1 MEKRYILALV
11 LMVAVMF
18 GWSWF
23 YGRKLPKPA
32 QPTEQVTEQARE
44 ASPVSPDSSSSDSAL
59 SGEATVDTGQSAQVD
74 ALSRP
79 RPPVRESET
88 IRVETGKYDIMFSVG
103 RFAYAHKWA
112 LKEYPDRSGVSES
125 LFNLI
130 PETAQ
135 NCLSIHFFN
144 QDLTV
149 DAMDTFWKT
158 DKMELVLTD
167 QNPQDTLTFSKQ
179 IGEDLKVLKK
189 FTFYYDSYYA
199 DLELTFQNLSNQPL
213 ISLDRMN
220 DNRNGYKL
228 RWGPGINADLLAH
241 ERKNDKRGRHN
252 PKNEGA
258 RALSSG
264 ASKPVKEF
272 DDSQSTNTALWAG
285 VNNKYFAALMIPDG
299 MLNAKYELETLSD
312 NGTTAPAAI
321 TAPSEAA
328 SLIIPGF
335 SLDSNKSRTDQ
346 FRVYVG
352 PKEYKV
358 LKTILPPGTQEE
370 DLQLADIID
379 FGFFWYIAWVMLWLL
394 NFFYGIINNYGVAII
409 LLTLLVK
416 VVSYPLTRK
425 GYKSMQAMQKLQP
438 LLTEIREKHR
448 DDPQKLNKATMQ
460 LYKEHGVNPFGGCI
474 PWIPQIPVFIALF
487 ALLGNAVEL
496 RGEPFFLW
504 IDDLAS
510 PDVLFTLPFTI
521 PFLGDAVRFLPIVNG
536 LTTWLQ
542 QKTSGGMTPVTD
554 NMQAKI
560 MQFMPILFVFIL
572 YNFASGLALYWL
584 CNNIFTIGQ
593 QYLPKL
599 WQSDEAEEA
608 TPVNTPS
615 TKKQPQSKK
624 RQSPTASRKT

>member
-1 MEKRYILALV
+1 MEKRYVLALV

-23 YGRKLPKPA
+23 YGRNLPKPP
-32 QPTEQVTEQARE
+32 QPTEQATEQSRE
-44 ASPVSPDSSSSDSAL
+44 ASPLSPDSSSSS
-59 SGEATVDTGQSAQVD
+59 SEATIDTVLPEQVEMP
-74 ALSRP
+74 SRS
-79 RPPVRESET
+79 RQPVRESET
-88 IRVETGKYDIMFSVG
+88 VQVETGKYHIIFSVG
-103 RFAYAHKWA
+103 RFAYAHEWA
-112 LKEYPDRSGVSES
+112 LKKYPNRSGMDES

-135 NCLSIHFFN
+135 NCLSVHFLN
-144 QDLTV
+144 QDLTA
-149 DAMDTFWKT
+149 DAMDTFWQT
-158 DKMELVLTD
+158 DKTEIILTD

-179 IGEDLKVLKK
+179 IGDALRVLKK
-189 FTFYYDSYYA
+189 FTFYHDKYYV
-199 DLELTFQNLSNQPL
+199 DFELTFQNLSNQPL
-213 ISLDRMN
+213 ISLDTMS

-228 RWGPGINADLLAH
+228 RWGPGINGDLLPH
-241 ERKNDKRGRHN
+241 EIKNGNRGRHN
-252 PKNEGA
+252 SKNEGA
-258 RALSSG
+258 RVLSSG
-264 ASKPVKEF
+264 ASKPEKQL
-272 DDSQSTNTALWAG
+272 DDAQSMNTVLWAG
-285 VNNKYFAALMIPDG
+285 MNNKYFAALMIPDG
-299 MLNAKYELETLSD
+299 ELNARYELETLSD
-312 NGTTAPAAI
+312 NGATAPVAI

-328 SLIIPGF
+328 SLIVPGF
-335 SLDSNKSRTDQ
+335 SLDSNNSRADQ
-346 FRVYVG
+346 FRIYVG
-352 PKEYKV
+352 PKEYTA
-358 LKTILPPGTQEE
+358 LKTIEAPGIGQEN
-370 DLQLADIID
+370 LQLTDIVD

-394 NFFYGIINNYGVAII
+394 NFFYGIIKNYGVAII

-496 RGEPFFLW
+496 RGAPFFSW
-504 IDDLAS
+504 IDDLSA

-521 PFLGDAVRFLPIVNG
+521 PFIGDAFRLLPIING
-536 LTTWLQ
+536 FTTWLQ
-542 QKTSGGMTPVTD
+542 QKTSGGMTPTTD

-560 MQFMPILFVFIL
+560 MQFMPLLFVFIL

-599 WQSDEAEEA
+599 WQSDESEEA
-608 TPVNTPS
+608 IPAKTSS
-615 TKKQPQSKK
+615 TRKQPQSRK

>member
-1 MEKRYILALV
+1 MEKRYVLALV

-23 YGRKLPKPA
+23 YGRNLPKPP
-32 QPTEQVTEQARE
+32 QPTEQATEQSRE
-44 ASPVSPDSSSSDSAL
+44 ASPLSSDSSSSS
-59 SGEATVDTGQSAQVD
+59 SEATIDTTQSGQVEVP
-74 ALSRP
+74 SRP
-79 RPPVRESET
+79 RQPVRESKT
-88 IRVETGKYDIMFSVG
+88 VQVETGKYHIIFSVG
-103 RFAYAHKWA
+103 RFAYAHGWA
-112 LKEYPDRSGVSES
+112 LKEYPDRSGPDEA

-130 PETAQ
+130 PGTAQ
-135 NCLSIHFFN
+135 NCLSVHFFN
-144 QDLTV
+144 QGLTA
-149 DAMDTFWKT
+149 DAMETFWET
-158 DKMELVLTD
+158 DKTELILTD
-167 QNPQDTLTFSKQ
+167 RNPQGSLTFSKQ
-179 IGEDLKVLKK
+179 IGDDLQVLKK
-189 FTFYYDSYYA
+189 FTFYHDRYYV
-199 DLELTFQNLSNQPL
+199 DLELAFRNLSNQPL
-213 ISLDRMN
+213 ISLDTRS

-241 ERKNDKRGRHN
+241 EIKNGNRGRHN
-252 PKNEGA
+252 PKSEGA

-264 ASKPVKEF
+264 SSKPVKKL
-272 DDSQSTNTALWAG
+272 DGDQSMNTVLWAG
-285 VNNKYFAALMIPDG
+285 MNNKYFAALMIPDG
-299 MLNAKYELETLSD
+299 VLNATYQLETLSD
-312 NGTTAPAAI
+312 NGATAPVDI

-328 SLIIPGF
+328 SLIVPGF
-335 SLDSNKSRTDQ
+335 SLDSNSSRADQ
-346 FRVYVG
+346 FRIYVG
-352 PKEYKV
+352 PKEYTA
-358 LKTILPPGTQEE
+358 LKAIEAPGTQGE

-438 LLTEIREKHR
+438 LLTELREKHR

-496 RGEPFFLW
+496 RGAPFVSW
-504 IDDLAS
+504 IDDLSA
-510 PDVLFTLPFTI
+510 PDVLFTLPFSI
-521 PFLGDAVRFLPIVNG
+521 PFIGDAFRLLPIVNG
-536 LTTWLQ
+536 FTTWLQ
-542 QKTSGGMTPVTD
+542 QKTSGGMAPTTD
-554 NMQAKI
+554 NVQAKI
-560 MQFMPILFVFIL
+560 MQFMPLLFVFIL

-599 WQSDEAEEA
+599 WKSDEEEKA
-608 TPVNTPS
+608 TPVEASS
-615 TKKQPQSKK
+615 TRKQPQSRKP
-624 RQSPTASRKT
+624 QSPNAGRKA

>member
-1 MEKRYILALV
+1 MEKRYVLALV

-32 QPTEQVTEQARE
+32 QTTEQATEQLRE
-44 ASPVSPDSSSSDSAL
+44 ASPLSPNSSSSS
-59 SGEATVDTGQSAQVD
+59 EATVDTTQSAQVESP
-74 ALSRP
+74 SRP
-79 RPPVRESET
+79 RKPVRESQT
-88 IRVETGKYDIMFSVG
+88 VQVETAKYHIIFSVG
-103 RFAYAHKWA
+103 RFAYAHEWA
-112 LKEYPDRSGVSES
+112 LKEYPDRSGVDKS

-135 NCLSIHFFN
+135 NCLSVHFFN
-144 QDLTV
+144 EGLTA
-149 DAMDTFWKT
+149 DAMDTFWEADKT
-158 DKMELVLTD
+158 RIILTD
-167 QNPQDTLTFSKQ
+167 RDPQDTLTFSKQ
-179 IGEDLKVLKK
+179 IGENLKVLKK
-189 FTFYYDSYYA
+189 ITFYHDWYYV

-213 ISLDRMN
+213 ISLDTMS

-241 ERKNDKRGRHN
+241 ELKNGKRGRHN
-252 PKNEGA
+252 PKSEGA

-264 ASKPVKEF
+264 SSKPVKEF
-272 DDSQSTNTALWAG
+272 DDSQSMDTALWAG
-285 VNNKYFAALMIPDG
+285 MNNKYFAALMIPDG
-299 MLNAKYELETLSD
+299 VVNATYELEILSD
-312 NGTTAPAAI
+312 NGTTTPAVV

-328 SLIIPGF
+328 SLIVPGF
-335 SLDSNKSRTDQ
+335 SLDSNNSRADQ
-346 FRVYVG
+346 FRIYVG

-358 LKTILPPGTQEE
+358 LKTIEPPGVQEE

-379 FGFFWYIAWVMLWLL
+379 LGFFWYIAWVMLWLL
-394 NFFYGIINNYGVAII
+394 NFFYGIIKNYGVAIV

-487 ALLGNAVEL
+487 ALLGSAVEL
-496 RGEPFFLW
+496 RGAPFCLW

-510 PDVLFTLPFTI
+510 PDTLFTLPFTI
-521 PFLGDAVRFLPIVNG
+521 PFIGDAFRLLPLVNG

-542 QKTSGGMTPVTD
+542 QKTSGGMAPTTN

-560 MQFMPILFVFIL
+560 LQFMPLFFVFIL
-572 YNFASGLALYWL
+572 YNFASGLVIYWT

-593 QYLPKL
+593 HYLPKL
-599 WQSDEAEEA
+599 WRSDEAEET
-608 TPVNTPS
+608 TPVNISS

-624 RQSPTASRKT
+624 RQSPKANRKT

>member
-1 MEKRYILALV
+1 MEKRYVLALV

-23 YGRKLPKPA
+23 YGRKLPKST
-32 QPTEQVTEQARE
+32 QTTEQARE
-44 ASPVSPDSSSSDSAL
+44 ASPLSPDSPSSSS
-59 SGEATVDTGQSAQVD
+59 EVTVDTVQSVQVD
-74 ALSRP
+74 APARSRQ
-79 RPPVRESET
+79 PVRESET
-88 IRVETGKYDIMFSVG
+88 VQVETGKYHILFSVG
-103 RFAYAHKWA
+103 RFAYAHEWA
-112 LKEYPDRSGVSES
+112 LKEYPDRSGMGGS

-135 NCLSIHFFN
+135 NCLSVHFFN
-144 QDLTV
+144 QDLTA
-149 DAMDTFWKT
+149 DAIDTFWET
-158 DKMELVLTD
+158 DKTELILTD
-167 QNPQDTLTFSKQ
+167 QNPQDALTFSKR
-179 IGEDLKVLKK
+179 IGENLRVLKK
-189 FTFYYDSYYA
+189 FTFYHDRYYV
-199 DLELTFQNLSNQPL
+199 DLKLTFQNLSNQPL
-213 ISLDRMN
+213 ISLDTIS

-241 ERKNDKRGRHN
+241 ELKNGRGRHN
-252 PKNEGA
+252 SKNEGA

-264 ASKPVKEF
+264 ASKPAKEF
-272 DDSQSTNTALWAG
+272 DDAQTMNPVLWAG
-285 VNNKYFAALMIPDG
+285 MNNKYFAALIIPDG
-299 MLNAKYELETLSD
+299 VINATYELETLSD
-312 NGTTAPAAI
+312 NGTTAPATI

-328 SLIIPGF
+328 SLVIPGF
-335 SLDSNKSRTDQ
+335 SLDSNNSRTDQ
-346 FRVYVG
+346 FRVYIG

-358 LKTILPPGTQEE
+358 LKTIEPPGTQAE

-379 FGFFWYIAWVMLWLL
+379 LGFFWYIAWVMLWLL
-394 NFFYGIINNYGVAII
+394 NFFYGIIKNYGVAII
-409 LLTLLVK
+409 LLTLFVK
-416 VVSYPLTRK
+416 VISYPLTRK

-438 LLTEIREKHR
+438 LLTEIREKYR

-496 RGEPFFLW
+496 RGAPFCLW
-504 IDDLAS
+504 IDDLAA

-521 PFLGDAVRFLPIVNG
+521 PFIGDAFRFLPIVNG
-536 LTTWLQ
+536 FTTWLQ
-542 QKTSGGMTPVTD
+542 QKTSGGMAPTTD

-560 MQFMPILFVFIL
+560 MQFMPVIFVFIL

-608 TPVNTPS
+608 IPVNSSS
-615 TKKQPQSKK
+615 TRKQPQSKR
-624 RQSPTASRKT
+624 RQSPNANRKT

>member
-1 MEKRYILALV
+1 MEKRYVLALV

-23 YGRKLPKPA
+23 YGRNLPKPP
-32 QPTEQVTEQARE
+32 QPTEQATEQSRE
-44 ASPVSPDSSSSDSAL
+44 ASPLSPDSSSSS
-59 SGEATVDTGQSAQVD
+59 SEATIDTVLPEQVEMP
-74 ALSRP
+74 SRS
-79 RPPVRESET
+79 RQPVRESET
-88 IRVETGKYDIMFSVG
+88 VQVETGKYHIIFSVG
-103 RFAYAHKWA
+103 RFAYAHEWA
-112 LKEYPDRSGVSES
+112 LKKYPNRSGMDES

-135 NCLSIHFFN
+135 NCLSVHFLN
-144 QDLTV
+144 QDLTA
-149 DAMDTFWKT
+149 DAMDTFWQT
-158 DKMELVLTD
+158 DKTEIILTD

-179 IGEDLKVLKK
+179 IGDALRVLKK
-189 FTFYYDSYYA
+189 FTFYHDKYYV
-199 DLELTFQNLSNQPL
+199 DFELTFQNLSNQPL
-213 ISLDRMN
+213 ISLDTMS

-228 RWGPGINADLLAH
+228 RWGPGINGDLLPH
-241 ERKNDKRGRHN
+241 EIKNGNRGRHN
-252 PKNEGA
+252 SKNEGA
-258 RALSSG
+258 RVLSSG
-264 ASKPVKEF
+264 ASKPEKQL
-272 DDSQSTNTALWAG
+272 DDAQSMNTVLWAG
-285 VNNKYFAALMIPDG
+285 MNNKYFAALMIPDG
-299 MLNAKYELETLSD
+299 ELNARYELETLSD
-312 NGTTAPAAI
+312 NGATAPVAI

-328 SLIIPGF
+328 SLIVPGF
-335 SLDSNKSRTDQ
+335 SLDSNNSRADQ
-346 FRVYVG
+346 FRIYVG
-352 PKEYKV
+352 PKEYTA
-358 LKTILPPGTQEE
+358 LKTIEAPGIGQE
-370 DLQLADIID
+370 DLQLTDIVD

-394 NFFYGIINNYGVAII
+394 NFFYGIIKNYGVAII

-496 RGEPFFLW
+496 RGAPFFSW
-504 IDDLAS
+504 IDDLSA

-521 PFLGDAVRFLPIVNG
+521 PFIGDAFRLLPIING
-536 LTTWLQ
+536 FTTWLQ
-542 QKTSGGMTPVTD
+542 QKTSGGMTPTTD

-560 MQFMPILFVFIL
+560 MQFMPLLFVFIL

-608 TPVNTPS
+608 IPAKTSS
-615 TKKQPQSKK
+615 TRKQPQSRK

>member
-1 MEKRYILALV
+1 MTA
-11 LMVAVMF
+11 
-18 GWSWF
+18 
-23 YGRKLPKPA
+23 
-32 QPTEQVTEQARE
+32 
-44 ASPVSPDSSSSDSAL
+44 
-59 SGEATVDTGQSAQVD
+59 D
-74 ALSRP
+74 A
-79 RPPVRESET
+79 
-88 IRVETGKYDIMFSVG
+88 I
-103 RFAYAHKWA
+103 
-112 LKEYPDRSGVSES
+112 
-125 LFNLI
+125 
-130 PETAQ
+130 
-135 NCLSIHFFN
+135 
-144 QDLTV
+144 
-149 DAMDTFWKT
+149 DTFWET
-158 DKMELVLTD
+158 DKTEISLTD
-167 QNPQDTLTFSKQ
+167 QNPQDTLTFNKQ
-179 IGEDLKVLKK
+179 IGTNLRVLKK
-189 FTFYYDSYYA
+189 FTFYHDRYYV

-213 ISLDRMN
+213 ISLDTMS

-241 ERKNDKRGRHN
+241 ELKNGRGRHN
-252 PKNEGA
+252 SKNEGA

-272 DDSQSTNTALWAG
+272 DDAQTMDPVLWAG
-285 VNNKYFAALMIPDG
+285 MNNKYFAALMIPDG
-299 MLNAKYELETLSD
+299 MINATYELEALSD
-312 NGTTAPAAI
+312 NGTTAPATI

-328 SLIIPGF
+328 SLVVPGF
-335 SLDSNKSRTDQ
+335 SLDSSASRTDQ
-346 FRVYVG
+346 FRVYIG

-358 LKTILPPGTQEE
+358 LKTIKPPGTQGE

-379 FGFFWYIAWVMLWLL
+379 LGFFWYIAWVMLWLL
-394 NFFYGIINNYGVAII
+394 NFFYGIIKNYGVAII
-409 LLTLLVK
+409 LLTLFVK
-416 VVSYPLTRK
+416 VISYPLTRK

-496 RGEPFFLW
+496 RGAPFCLW
-504 IDDLAS
+504 IDDLAA

-521 PFLGDAVRFLPIVNG
+521 PFIGDAFRFLPIVNG
-536 LTTWLQ
+536 FTTWLQ
-542 QKTSGGMTPVTD
+542 QKTSGGMAPTTD

-560 MQFMPILFVFIL
+560 MQFMPVIFVFIL

-608 TPVNTPS
+608 TPVNTS
-615 TKKQPQSKK
+615 SRKKQPQSK
-624 RQSPTASRKT
+624 RR

>member
-1 MEKRYILALV
+1 MEKRYVLALV

-23 YGRKLPKPA
+23 YGRKLPKP
-32 QPTEQVTEQARE
+32 EQTTEQATEQLRE
-44 ASPVSPDSSSSDSAL
+44 DSPLSLDSSPSSR
-59 SGEATVDTGQSAQVD
+59 TVDTTQSAQVE
-74 ALSRP
+74 APSRP
-79 RPPVRESET
+79 RQPVRENQT
-88 IRVETGKYDIMFSVG
+88 VHVETEKYHIIFSVG
-103 RFAYAHKWA
+103 RFAYAHEWA
-112 LKEYPDRSGVSES
+112 FKEYPDRAGGGES

-135 NCLSIHFFN
+135 NCLSVHFLN
-144 QDLTV
+144 PDLTA
-149 DAMDTFWKT
+149 DAMDTFWET
-158 DKMELVLTD
+158 DKTEFILTE
-167 QNPQDTLTFSKQ
+167 QNPQDTLTFSKR
-179 IGEDLKVLKK
+179 IGENLRVLKK
-189 FTFYYDSYYA
+189 FTFYYDRYYV
-199 DLELTFQNLSNQPL
+199 DLELAFQNLSNQPL
-213 ISLDRMN
+213 ISLDTMS

-241 ERKNDKRGRHN
+241 EVKNDKRGRHN
-252 PKNEGA
+252 PKSEGA
-258 RALSSG
+258 RALGSG
-264 ASKPVKEF
+264 TSKPVKKF
-272 DDSQSTNTALWAG
+272 DDSQSMDTVLWAG
-285 VNNKYFAALMIPDG
+285 MNNKYFAALMIPDG
-299 MLNAKYELETLSD
+299 VLSATYELETLLD
-312 NGTTAPAAI
+312 NGTTAPTVV

-328 SLIIPGF
+328 SLIVPGF
-335 SLDSNKSRTDQ
+335 SLDSNSSRADQ
-346 FRVYVG
+346 FRIYVG

-358 LKTILPPGTQEE
+358 LKTIEPPGVQEE

-379 FGFFWYIAWVMLWLL
+379 LGFFWYIAWVMLWLL
-394 NFFYGIINNYGVAII
+394 NFFYGIINNYGIAII

-416 VVSYPLTRK
+416 VISYPLTRK

-448 DDPQKLNKATMQ
+448 DDPQKLNKVTMQ

-487 ALLGNAVEL
+487 ALLGSAIEL
-496 RGEPFFLW
+496 RGAPFFLW
-504 IDDLAS
+504 IDDLAA

-521 PFLGDAVRFLPIVNG
+521 PFIGDAFRFLPIVNG
-536 LTTWLQ
+536 FTTWLQ
-542 QKTSGGMTPVTD
+542 QKTSGGMAPTTD

-560 MQFMPILFVFIL
+560 MQFMPLLFVFIL

-608 TPVNTPS
+608 TPVNSSS

-624 RQSPTASRKT
+624 RQSPNANRKT

>member
-1 MEKRYILALV
+1 MEKRYVLALV

-23 YGRKLPKPA
+23 YGRKLPEPT
-32 QPTEQVTEQARE
+32 QTTEQATEQARE
-44 ASPVSPDSSSSDSAL
+44 ALPPSPDMSPS
-59 SGEATVDTGQSAQVD
+59 SGEATVDTDQSAQVEVPP
-74 ALSRP
+74 RP
-79 RPPVRESET
+79 RQPVRASKT
-88 IRVETGKYDIMFSVG
+88 VHVETGNYHIVFSVG
-103 RFAYAHKWA
+103 RFAYAHEWR
-112 LKEYPDRSGVSES
+112 LKEYPDRSGVGEP
-125 LFNLI
+125 LFNVI

-135 NCLSIHFFN
+135 NCLAVHFLN
-144 QDLTV
+144 ENLTNK
-149 DAMDTFWKT
+149 ATNTFWET
-158 DKMELVLTD
+158 DKTELVLTD

-179 IGEDLKVLKK
+179 IREELRILKK
-189 FTFYYDSYYA
+189 FTFYHDRYYV
-199 DLELTFQNLSNQPL
+199 DLELMFQNLSDQPL
-213 ISLDRMN
+213 ISLDMMT

-228 RWGPGINADLLAH
+228 RWGPGMNADLLAH
-241 ERKNDKRGRHN
+241 ERKNGKGARHN
-252 PKNEGA
+252 PKSEGA

-264 ASKPVKEF
+264 ASKPAKKF
-272 DDSQSTNTALWAG
+272 DDAQSTDRVLWVG
-285 VNNKYFAALMIPDG
+285 MNNKYFAALMIPDG
-299 MLNAKYELETLSD
+299 ALSAKYELETLSD
-312 NGTTAPAAI
+312 NGTTPPAII

-335 SLDSNKSRTDQ
+335 SLDSNESRSDQ

-358 LKTILPPGTQEE
+358 LKTIEAPGAQGE
-370 DLQLADIID
+370 DLQLADIVD

-394 NFFYGIINNYGVAII
+394 NFFYGIIKNYGIAII

-496 RGEPFFLW
+496 RGAPFFLW
-504 IDDLAS
+504 IDDLAA

-521 PFLGDAVRFLPIVNG
+521 PFIGDAFRLLPILNG

-542 QKTSGGMTPVTD
+542 QKTTGGMTPVTD

-572 YNFASGLALYWL
+572 YNFPSGLALYWL

-599 WQSDEAEEA
+599 WSSGETEEA
-608 TPVNTPS
+608 IPVNTSS
-615 TKKQPQSKK
+615 TKKQPRSRR
-624 RQSPTASRKT
+624 RQLPNASRKA

>member
-1 MEKRYILALV
+1 MEKRYVLALV

-23 YGRKLPKPA
+23 YGRKLPKPT
-32 QPTEQVTEQARE
+32 QTTEQVTEQSRGT
-44 ASPVSPDSSSSDSAL
+44 SPLSPEESLS
-59 SGEATVDTGQSAQVD
+59 SGEATVDIRQPEQIEAP
-74 ALSRP
+74 SRP
-79 RPPVRESET
+79 RQPVRENET
-88 IRVETGKYDIMFSVG
+88 VQVETGKYHITFSVG
-103 RFAYAHKWA
+103 RFAYAHKWL
-112 LKEYPDRSGVSES
+112 LKEYPDRSDMGEA
-125 LFNLI
+125 LYNLI

-144 QDLTV
+144 QNLV
-149 DAMDTFWKT
+149 DDTIDTFWEADKT
-158 DKMELVLTD
+158 ELVLTN
-167 QNPQDTLTFSKQ
+167 QNPQDTLAFSKQ
-179 IGEDLKVLKK
+179 IGENLKVIKQ
-189 FTFYYDSYYA
+189 FTFYYDRYYV
-199 DLELTFQNLSNQPL
+199 DLELTFHNLSNQPV
-213 ISLDRMN
+213 ISLDTMS
-220 DNRNGYKL
+220 DSHNGYKL
-228 RWGPGINADLLAH
+228 RWGPGMNADLLVH
-241 ERKNDKRGRHN
+241 ERKNGKGAQHN

-264 ASKPVKEF
+264 ASKPTKEF
-272 DDSQSTNTALWAG
+272 DDVQRTNTALWAG
-285 VNNKYFAALMIPDG
+285 MNNKYFAALMIPDG
-299 MLNAKYELETLSD
+299 ALSAKYELETLSD
-312 NGTTAPAAI
+312 NGTTPSVGIA
-321 TAPSEAA
+321 APSEAA

-335 SLDSNKSRTDQ
+335 SLDSNQSRADQ
-346 FRVYVG
+346 FRIYVG
-352 PKEYKV
+352 PKEYKA
-358 LKTILPPGTQEE
+358 LKTIEPPGTQEE

-394 NFFYGIINNYGVAII
+394 NFFYGIIKNYGIAII

-496 RGEPFFLW
+496 RGEPFYLW
-504 IDDLAS
+504 IDDLSA

-521 PFLGDAVRFLPIVNG
+521 PFLGDAVRFLPIING
-536 LTTWLQ
+536 VTTWLQ
-542 QKTSGGMTPVTD
+542 QKTSGGMTPTT
-554 NMQAKI
+554 NNTQAKI
-560 MQFMPILFVFIL
+560 MQFMPVMFVFIL
-572 YNFASGLALYWL
+572 YNFPSGLALYWL

-599 WQSDEAEEA
+599 WQADDTEDV
-608 TPVNTPS
+608 TPVSVPS
-615 TKKQPQSKK
+615 IKKQPQSK
-624 RQSPTASRKT
+624 RRRASNANRRK

>member
-1 MEKRYILALV
+1 MEKRYVLALV

-23 YGRKLPKPA
+23 YGRKLPE
-32 QPTEQVTEQARE
+32 PTQTTEQATEQSRE
-44 ASPVSPDSSSSDSAL
+44 ASPFSPDSSSSS
-59 SGEATVDTGQSAQVD
+59 EATIDPTQSAQVEEP
-74 ALSRP
+74 LRP
-79 RPPVRESET
+79 RQPVRESQT
-88 IRVETGKYDIMFSVG
+88 VQVETAKYHIIFSVG
-103 RFAYAHKWA
+103 RFTYAHEWA
-112 LKEYPDRSGVSES
+112 LKEYPDRSGVGKS

-135 NCLSIHFFN
+135 NCLSVHFFN
-144 QDLTV
+144 QGLTA
-149 DAMDTFWKT
+149 DAMDTFWET
-158 DKMELVLTD
+158 DRTGLILTD
-167 QNPQDTLTFSKQ
+167 RNPRDTLTFSKQ
-179 IGEDLKVLKK
+179 IGENLRVLKK
-189 FTFYYDSYYA
+189 FTFYHDRYYV

-213 ISLDRMN
+213 ISLDAMS

-241 ERKNDKRGRHN
+241 ERKDGKRGRHN
-252 PKNEGA
+252 SKSEGA

-264 ASKPVKEF
+264 SSKPVKEF
-272 DDSQSTNTALWAG
+272 DDSQSMDTVLWAG
-285 VNNKYFAALMIPDG
+285 MNNKYFAALMIPNG
-299 MLNAKYELETLSD
+299 VISATYELETLSD
-312 NGTTAPAAI
+312 NGTTVPAII

-328 SLIIPGF
+328 SLIVPGF
-335 SLDSNKSRTDQ
+335 SLNSNNSRADQ
-346 FRVYVG
+346 FRIYVG

-358 LKTILPPGTQEE
+358 LKTIEPPGTQEE
-370 DLQLADIID
+370 DLQLADIVD

-394 NFFYGIINNYGVAII
+394 NFFYGIIKNYGVAII

-496 RGEPFFLW
+496 RGAPFFLW
-504 IDDLAS
+504 IDDLSA
-510 PDVLFTLPFTI
+510 PDVLFTLPFAI
-521 PFLGDAVRFLPIVNG
+521 PFLGDAVRLLPIVNG
-536 LTTWLQ
+536 FTTWLQ
-542 QKTSGGMTPVTD
+542 QKTSGGMAPTTN
-554 NMQAKI
+554 NMQAKM
-560 MQFMPILFVFIL
+560 MQFMPLLFVFIL

-599 WQSDEAEEA
+599 WKSDETEKA
-608 TPVNTPS
+608 TLVNTSS
-615 TKKQPQSKK
+615 TKKQSQSRR
-624 RQSPTASRKT
+624 RQLPNASRKT

>member
-1 MEKRYILALV
+1 MEKRYVLALV

-23 YGRKLPKPA
+23 YGRKLPKPE
-32 QPTEQVTEQARE
+32 QTTEQVTEQSRE
-44 ASPVSPDSSSSDSAL
+44 ALPLSPDSSSSS
-59 SGEATVDTGQSAQVD
+59 SQSTVDTPQSAQVEPP
-74 ALSRP
+74 SRP
-79 RPPVRESET
+79 RQPVRESQTVQIET
-88 IRVETGKYDIMFSVG
+88 AKYHILFLVG
-103 RFAYAHKWA
+103 RFAYAHEWA
-112 LKEYPDRSGVSES
+112 LKEYPDRSGADES

-144 QDLTV
+144 PGLTA
-149 DAMDTFWKT
+149 DAIDTFWETDKT
-158 DKMELVLTD
+158 DIRLTD
-167 QNPQDTLTFSKQ
+167 QHPQDTLTFSKQ
-179 IGEDLKVLKK
+179 IGANLRVLKK
-189 FTFYYDSYYA
+189 FTFYHDRYYV

-213 ISLDRMN
+213 ISLDTMS

-241 ERKNDKRGRHN
+241 ELKNGRGRHN
-252 PKNEGA
+252 SKNEGA
-258 RALSSG
+258 RALGSG

-272 DDSQSTNTALWAG
+272 DDAQTMDPVLWAG
-285 VNNKYFAALMIPDG
+285 MNNKYFAALMIPDG
-299 MLNAKYELETLSD
+299 IINATYELEALSD
-312 NGTTAPAAI
+312 NGTTAPATI
-321 TAPSEAA
+321 TAPLEAA
-328 SLIIPGF
+328 SLVVPGF
-335 SLDSNKSRTDQ
+335 SLDSRNSRTDQ
-346 FRVYVG
+346 FRVYIG

-358 LKTILPPGTQEE
+358 LKTVEPPGIQAE

-379 FGFFWYIAWVMLWLL
+379 LGFFWYIAWVMLWLL
-394 NFFYGIINNYGVAII
+394 NFFYGIIKNYGVAII
-409 LLTLLVK
+409 LLTLFVK
-416 VVSYPLTRK
+416 VISYPLTRK

-496 RGEPFFLW
+496 RGAPFCLW
-504 IDDLAS
+504 IDDLAA

-521 PFLGDAVRFLPIVNG
+521 PFIGDAFRFLPIVNG
-536 LTTWLQ
+536 FTTWLQ
-542 QKTSGGMTPVTD
+542 QKTSGGMAPTTD

-560 MQFMPILFVFIL
+560 MQFMPVIFVFIL

-599 WQSDEAEEA
+599 WQSDEAEET
-608 TPVNTPS
+608 TPINNSSP
-615 TKKQPQSKK
+615 KKRPQSRK
-624 RQSPTASRKT
+624 RQSPNANRKT

>member
-1 MEKRYILALV
+1 MEKRYVLALV

-23 YGRKLPKPA
+23 YGRNLPE
-32 QPTEQVTEQARE
+32 PTQTTEQATEQSRGG
-44 ASPVSPDSSSSDSAL
+44 SPLSPDASSSSS
-59 SGEATVDTGQSAQVD
+59 EATIDTNQSVEIEAP
-74 ALSRP
+74 SRS
-79 RPPVRESET
+79 RQPVKENET
-88 IRVETGKYDIMFSVG
+88 VRVETGRYYITFSVG
-103 RFAYAHKWA
+103 RFTYAHQWM
-112 LKEYPDRSGVSES
+112 LKEYPDRSGIDES

-144 QDLTV
+144 QDLTN
-149 DAMDTFWKT
+149 DAIDTFWEVDKT
-158 DKMELVLTD
+158 QLVLTD
-167 QNPQDTLTFSKQ
+167 RNPQDTLTFSKQ
-179 IGEDLKVLKK
+179 IGENLKVLKRL
-189 FTFYYDSYYA
+189 TFYNDAYYI

-213 ISLDRMN
+213 ISLDAMS
-220 DNRNGYKL
+220 DARNGYKL
-228 RWGPGINADLLAH
+228 RWGPGMNADLLAH
-241 ERKNDKRGRHN
+241 ERKGGKRARHN
-252 PKNEGA
+252 PKSEGA

-272 DDSQSTNTALWAG
+272 DDTQSTDTVLWAG
-285 VNNKYFAALMIPDG
+285 MNNKYFAVIMIPDG
-299 MLNAKYELETLSD
+299 VLGAKYELETLSD
-312 NGTTAPAAI
+312 NGTTPPADI

-335 SLDSNKSRTDQ
+335 SLDSSQSRADQ
-346 FRVYVG
+346 FRIYVG

-358 LKTILPPGTQEE
+358 LKTIEPPGTQEE
-370 DLQLADIID
+370 DLQLADVID
-379 FGFFWYIAWVMLWLL
+379 LGFFWYIAWVMLWLL
-394 NFFYGIINNYGVAII
+394 NFFYSIIKNYGVAII

-416 VVSYPLTRK
+416 VISYPLTRK

-504 IDDLAS
+504 IDDLAA

-521 PFLGDAVRFLPIVNG
+521 PFLGDAVRLLPIING
-536 LTTWLQ
+536 VTTWLQ
-542 QKTSGGMTPVTD
+542 QKTSGSMTPVTD
-554 NMQAKI
+554 NTQAKI
-560 MQFMPILFVFIL
+560 MQFMPLLFVFIL

-599 WQSDEAEEA
+599 WQSDDTEEA
-608 TPVNTPS
+608 ALVSAPS
-615 TKKQPQSKK
+615 IKKQPQSRK
-624 RQSPTASRKT
+624 RRSPNANRTK

>member
-1 MEKRYILALV
+1 MEKRYVLALV

-23 YGRKLPKPA
+23 YGRKLPKPT
-32 QPTEQVTEQARE
+32 QPTEQATEQSRD
-44 ASPVSPDSSSSDSAL
+44 ASPFSPDASSSDSSVQPAQI
-59 SGEATVDTGQSAQVD
+59 EAP
-74 ALSRP
+74 LHP
-79 RPPVRESET
+79 RQPVRESET
-88 IRVETGKYDIMFSVG
+88 VHVETGKYHIMFSVG
-103 RFAYAHKWA
+103 RFAYVHKWI
-112 LKEYPDRSGVSES
+112 LKEYPDRSGVGEL

-135 NCLSIHFFN
+135 NCLSVHFLN
-144 QDLTV
+144 QDLTD
-149 DAMDTFWKT
+149 DAMDTFWNA

-167 QNPQDTLTFSKQ
+167 RNPQDTLTFSKQ
-179 IGEDLKVLKK
+179 IGENLKVLKK
-189 FTFYYDSYYA
+189 FTFYHDSYYI

-213 ISLDRMN
+213 ISLDTMS

-228 RWGPGINADLLAH
+228 RWGPGMNADLLAH
-241 ERKNDKRGRHN
+241 ERKNGKRGRHN
-252 PKNEGA
+252 PKSEGA

-264 ASKPVKEF
+264 ASKPVKKF
-272 DDSQSTNTALWAG
+272 DDSQSTDTVLWAG
-285 VNNKYFAALMIPDG
+285 MNNKYFAALMIPDG
-299 MLNAKYELETLSD
+299 LLNATYELETLSD
-312 NGTTAPAAI
+312 NGTTPPAAI

-335 SLDSNKSRTDQ
+335 SLDSNNSRADQ
-346 FRVYVG
+346 IRIYVG

-358 LKTILPPGTQEE
+358 LKTIEPPGAQEE

-379 FGFFWYIAWVMLWLL
+379 FGFFWYVAWVMLWLL
-394 NFFYGIINNYGVAII
+394 NFFYNIINNYGVAII

-416 VVSYPLTRK
+416 VVSYPLTHK
-425 GYKSMQAMQKLQP
+425 GHKSMQAMQKLQP

-474 PWIPQIPVFIALF
+474 PFIPQIPVFIALF

-496 RGEPFFLW
+496 RGEPFCLW

-521 PFLGDAVRFLPIVNG
+521 PFVGNAVRFLPIANV
-536 LTTWLQ
+536 LITWLQ
-542 QKTSGGMTPVTD
+542 QKTTGSMTPVTD
-554 NMQAKI
+554 KTQAKI
-560 MQFMPILFVFIL
+560 MQFMPFLFVFFL

-599 WQSDEAEEA
+599 WQSDEAEET
-608 TPVNTPS
+608 TPVNVPS
-615 TKKQPQSKK
+615 TKKQPQSKR
-624 RQSPTASRKT
+624 RQPSNASRKT

>member
-1 MEKRYILALV
+1 MEKRYVLALV

-23 YGRKLPKPA
+23 YGRKLPKPE
-32 QPTEQVTEQARE
+32 PTTEQSRE
-44 ASPVSPDSSSSDSAL
+44 SPLSPDSSSS
-59 SGEATVDTGQSAQVD
+59 SGESTIDTTQSAQV
-74 ALSRP
+74 APPSRP
-79 RPPVRESET
+79 RQPVNESQT
-88 IRVETGKYDIMFSVG
+88 VQVETGKYHIIFSVG
-103 RFAYAHKWA
+103 RFAYAHEWA
-112 LKEYPDRSGVSES
+112 LKEYPDRSVVDQS

-135 NCLSIHFFN
+135 NCLSVHFFN
-144 QDLTV
+144 QSLTV
-149 DAMDTFWKT
+149 DAMDTFWET
-158 DKMELVLTD
+158 DKTELILTD
-167 QNPQDTLTFSKQ
+167 QNLQDTLTFTKQ
-179 IGEDLKVLKK
+179 IGENLRVHKQ
-189 FTFYYDSYYA
+189 FIFYYDKYYV

-213 ISLDRMN
+213 ISLDTMS

-241 ERKNDKRGRHN
+241 ERKNGKRGGH
-252 PKNEGA
+252 PSKNEGA

-264 ASKPVKEF
+264 ASKPAKEF
-272 DDSQSTNTALWAG
+272 DDSQSMDPVLWAG
-285 VNNKYFAALMIPDG
+285 MNNKYFAVLMIPDG
-299 MLNAKYELETLSD
+299 AINATYELETLSD
-312 NGTTAPAAI
+312 NGATAPTVI

-328 SLIIPGF
+328 SLIVPGF
-335 SLDSNKSRTDQ
+335 SLDSNNNRADQ
-346 FRVYVG
+346 FRIYVG

-358 LKTILPPGTQEE
+358 LKEIEPPGTQEE

-394 NFFYGIINNYGVAII
+394 NFFYGIIKNYGVAII

-487 ALLGNAVEL
+487 ALLGSAVEL
-496 RGEPFFLW
+496 RGAPFCLW
-504 IDDLAS
+504 IDDLAA

-521 PFLGDAVRFLPIVNG
+521 PFIGDAFRFLPLVNG
-536 LTTWLQ
+536 FTTWLQ
-542 QKTSGGMTPVTD
+542 QKTSGGMAPTTD
-554 NMQAKI
+554 NVQAKI
-560 MQFMPILFVFIL
+560 LQFMPVVFVFVL
-572 YNFASGLALYWL
+572 YNFPSGLALYWL
-584 CNNIFTIGQ
+584 CQNIFTIGQ

-608 TPVNTPS
+608 IPVNTS
-615 TKKQPQSKK
+615 SRKKQPQSKK
-624 RQSPTASRKT
+624 R

>member
-1 MEKRYILALV
+1 
-11 LMVAVMF
+11 MVAVMF

-23 YGRKLPKPA
+23 YGRKLPKPT
-32 QPTEQVTEQARE
+32 QTTEQATEQSRE
-44 ASPVSPDSSSSDSAL
+44 ASPVSPDTSSSS
-59 SGEATVDTGQSAQVD
+59 GETGQSAQVE
-74 ALSRP
+74 APSRP
-79 RPPVRESET
+79 RQSVKKSET
-88 IRVETGKYDIMFSVG
+88 VQVETEKYHIIFSVG
-103 RFAYAHKWA
+103 RFAYAHKWM
-112 LKEYPDRSGVSES
+112 LKEYPDRSGMDEP

-135 NCLSIHFFN
+135 NCLSVHFFN
-144 QDLTV
+144 PALTA
-149 DAMDTFWKT
+149 DSMDTFWEA

-167 QNPQDTLTFSKQ
+167 RNLQDTLTFSKQ
-179 IGEDLKVLKK
+179 VGENLEVLKK
-189 FTFYYDSYYA
+189 FTFYYDSYYV
-199 DLELTFQNLSNQPL
+199 DLELTFRNLSNQPL
-213 ISLDRMN
+213 ISLDTMS

-241 ERKNDKRGRHN
+241 ERKNGKRGGHN

-264 ASKPVKEF
+264 SSKPVKKF
-272 DDSQSTNTALWAG
+272 DDAQSTDTALWAG
-285 VNNKYFAALMIPDG
+285 MNNKYFAALMIPNG
-299 MLNAKYELETLSD
+299 VLNAKYELETLAD
-312 NGTTAPAAI
+312 NGTTALATIA
-321 TAPSEAA
+321 APSEAA

-335 SLDSNKSRTDQ
+335 SLDSNNNRADQ
-346 FRVYVG
+346 FRIYVG

-358 LKTILPPGTQEE
+358 LKTIEPPGAQEE

-394 NFFYGIINNYGVAII
+394 NFFYGIIKNYGVAII

-542 QKTSGGMTPVTD
+542 QKTSGGMTPMTD
-554 NMQAKI
+554 NVQAKI
-560 MQFMPILFVFIL
+560 MQFMPLLFVFIL

-608 TPVNTPS
+608 VPLNAPS
-615 TKKQPQSKK
+615 RKKQPQSRRQQALNANRK
-624 RQSPTASRKT
+624 R

>member
-1 MEKRYILALV
+1 MEKRYVLALV

-32 QPTEQVTEQARE
+32 QTTEQATEQSRE
-44 ASPVSPDSSSSDSAL
+44 ASPLSPNSSSSS
-59 SGEATVDTGQSAQVD
+59 EATVDITQSAQVESP
-74 ALSRP
+74 SRP
-79 RPPVRESET
+79 RQPVRESQT
-88 IRVETGKYDIMFSVG
+88 VQVETAKYHIIFSVG
-103 RFAYAHKWA
+103 RFAYAHEWA
-112 LKEYPDRSGVSES
+112 LKEYPDRSGVDKS

-135 NCLSIHFFN
+135 NCLSVHFFN
-144 QDLTV
+144 EGLTA
-149 DAMDTFWKT
+149 DAMDTFWEADKT
-158 DKMELVLTD
+158 RIILTD
-167 QNPQDTLTFSKQ
+167 RDPQDTLTFSKQ
-179 IGEDLKVLKK
+179 IGENLKVLKK
-189 FTFYYDSYYA
+189 ITFYHDWYYV

-213 ISLDRMN
+213 ISLDTMS

-241 ERKNDKRGRHN
+241 ELKNGKRGRHN
-252 PKNEGA
+252 PKSEGA

-264 ASKPVKEF
+264 SSKPVKEF
-272 DDSQSTNTALWAG
+272 DDSQSMDTALWAG
-285 VNNKYFAALMIPDG
+285 MNNKYFAALMIPDG
-299 MLNAKYELETLSD
+299 VVNATYELEILSD
-312 NGTTAPAAI
+312 NGTTAPAVV

-328 SLIIPGF
+328 SLIVPGF
-335 SLDSNKSRTDQ
+335 SLDSNNSRADQ
-346 FRVYVG
+346 FRIYVG

-358 LKTILPPGTQEE
+358 LKTIEPPGVQEE

-379 FGFFWYIAWVMLWLL
+379 LGFFWYIAWVMLWLL
-394 NFFYGIINNYGVAII
+394 NFFYGIIKNYGVAIV

-487 ALLGNAVEL
+487 ALLGSAVEL
-496 RGEPFFLW
+496 RGAPFCLW

-510 PDVLFTLPFTI
+510 PDTLFTLPFTI
-521 PFLGDAVRFLPIVNG
+521 PFIGDAFRLLPLVNG

-542 QKTSGGMTPVTD
+542 QKTSGGMAPTTN

-560 MQFMPILFVFIL
+560 LQFMPLFFVFIL
-572 YNFASGLALYWL
+572 YNFASGLVIYWT

-593 QYLPKL
+593 HYLPKL
-599 WQSDEAEEA
+599 WRSDEAEET
-608 TPVNTPS
+608 TPVNTSS

-624 RQSPTASRKT
+624 RQSPKANRKT

>member
-1 MEKRYILALV
+1 MEKRYVLALI

-23 YGRKLPKPA
+23 YGRKLPKPT
-32 QPTEQVTEQARE
+32 QTTEQSRE
-44 ASPVSPDSSSSDSAL
+44 APPLSPDGASSSS
-59 SGEATVDTGQSAQVD
+59 EATVDTSQSAQVEPPT
-74 ALSRP
+74 RP
-79 RPPVRESET
+79 RHPVRESQT
-88 IRVETGKYDIMFSVG
+88 VQVDTGKYYIIFSVG
-103 RFAYAHKWA
+103 RFAYAHKWM
-112 LKEYPDRSGVSES
+112 LKEYPDRSGVDES

-135 NCLSIHFFN
+135 NCLSVHFLN
-144 QDLTV
+144 QDLTN
-149 DAMDTFWKT
+149 DAIDTFWET
-158 DKMELVLTD
+158 DKVELVLTD
-167 QNPQDTLTFSKQ
+167 RKPQDTLTFSKQ
-179 IGEDLKVLKK
+179 IGENLRVLKK
-189 FTFYYDSYYA
+189 FTFYHDTYYV

-213 ISLDRMN
+213 ISLDAMS

-241 ERKNDKRGRHN
+241 ERKDGKSGRHS
-252 PKNEGA
+252 PKSEGA

-264 ASKPVKEF
+264 SSKPVKKF
-272 DDSQSTNTALWAG
+272 DDSQIADPALWAG
-285 VNNKYFAALMIPDG
+285 MNNKYFAVLMIPEG
-299 MLNAKYELETLSD
+299 GLHATYELETLSD
-312 NGTTAPAAI
+312 NGATATAV

-335 SLDSNKSRTDQ
+335 SLDSNNSRADQ
-346 FRVYVG
+346 FRIYVG

-358 LKTILPPGTQEE
+358 LKTIKPPGTQEE
-370 DLQLADIID
+370 DLQLTDIID

-394 NFFYGIINNYGVAII
+394 NFFYGIIKNYGIAII
-409 LLTLLVK
+409 LLTLFVK

-438 LLTEIREKHR
+438 LLTEIREKYR

-487 ALLGNAVEL
+487 ALLGNAIEL
-496 RGEPFFLW
+496 RGAPFFLW

-521 PFLGDAVRFLPIVNG
+521 PFLGDAFRLLPIVNG
-536 LTTWLQ
+536 LTSWLQ
-542 QKTSGGMTPVTD
+542 QKLAGGMTPVTD

-560 MQFMPILFVFIL
+560 LQFMPLFFVFIF
-572 YNFASGLALYWL
+572 YNFASGLVLYWT
-584 CNNIFTIGQ
+584 CNNIFTVGQ

-599 WQSDEAEEA
+599 WKSDETEEA
-608 TPVNTPS
+608 TPINMS
-615 TKKQPQSKK
+615 LTKKQPQSKR
-624 RQSPTASRKT
+624 RQSPKTNRRT

>member
-1 MEKRYILALV
+1 MEKRYVLALV

-23 YGRKLPKPA
+23 YGRKLPKPE
-32 QPTEQVTEQARE
+32 QTTEQVTEQSRKV
-44 ASPVSPDSSSSDSAL
+44 SPLSPDSPSSS
-59 SGEATVDTGQSAQVD
+59 GEVTVDTVQSAPVE
-74 ALSRP
+74 APSRS
-79 RPPVRESET
+79 RQPVRESET
-88 IRVETGKYDIMFSVG
+88 VQIETGKHHIIFSVG
-103 RFAYAHKWA
+103 RFAYAHEWA
-112 LKEYPDRSGVSES
+112 LKEYPDRSGMDES

-135 NCLSIHFFN
+135 NCLSVHFFN
-144 QDLTV
+144 QDLTA
-149 DAMDTFWKT
+149 DAIDTFWET
-158 DKMELVLTD
+158 DKTELILTD
-167 QNPQDTLTFSKQ
+167 RNPQDTLTFSKR
-179 IGEDLKVLKK
+179 IGENLRVFKK
-189 FTFYYDSYYA
+189 FTFYHDRYYV

-213 ISLDRMN
+213 ISLDTMI

-241 ERKNDKRGRHN
+241 ERKNDKRGGHN
-252 PKNEGA
+252 PKSEGA

-264 ASKPVKEF
+264 SSKPVKQF
-272 DDSQSTNTALWAG
+272 DDSQSLDTVLWAG
-285 VNNKYFAALMIPDG
+285 MNNKYFAALMIPDG
-299 MLNAKYELETLSD
+299 MLNATYELETLSD

-321 TAPSEAA
+321 AAPSEAA
-328 SLIIPGF
+328 SLIVPGF
-335 SLDSNKSRTDQ
+335 SLDSKHSRTDQ
-346 FRVYVG
+346 FRIYVG

-358 LKTILPPGTQEE
+358 LKTIEPPGTQEE

-394 NFFYGIINNYGVAII
+394 NFFYGIIKNYGVAII

-496 RGEPFFLW
+496 RGAPFCLW

-521 PFLGDAVRFLPIVNG
+521 PFIGDAFRFLPIVNG
-536 LTTWLQ
+536 FTTWLQ
-542 QKTSGGMTPVTD
+542 QKTSGGMAPTTD

-560 MQFMPILFVFIL
+560 MQFMPLLFVFIL

-599 WQSDEAEEA
+599 WQSDEAEDT
-608 TPVNTPS
+608 TPVNTS
-615 TKKQPQSKK
+615 LAKKQPQSKK
-624 RQSPTASRKT
+624 RQSPNANRKT

>member
-18 GWSWF
+18 GWSWW
-23 YGRKLPKPA
+23 YGRKLPKSTPSTE
-32 QPTEQVTEQARE
+32 PGTEQSRE
-44 ASPVSPDSSSSDSAL
+44 ASSPSPWSSDGAS
-59 SGEATVDTGQSAQVD
+59 SGETTVDTSQPAQVE
-74 ALSRP
+74 APSRP
-79 RPPVRESET
+79 RQQVRESEMVH
-88 IRVETGKYDIMFSVG
+88 VETGKYDIVFSVG
-103 RFAYAHKWA
+103 RFAYAHKWI
-112 LKEYPDRSGVSES
+112 LKEYPDRSGIDES
-125 LFNLI
+125 SFNLI

-135 NCLSIHFFN
+135 NCLSVHFFN
-144 QDLTV
+144 QDLTH
-149 DAMDTFWKT
+149 DAMDTFWET
-158 DKMELVLTD
+158 DKTQLLLTD
-167 QNPQDTLTFSKQ
+167 RNPQGTLTFSKQ
-179 IGEDLKVLKK
+179 IGENLKVFKR
-189 FTFYYDSYYA
+189 FTFYRDSYYV
-199 DLELTFQNLSNQPL
+199 DLELTFENLSDQPL
-213 ISLDRMN
+213 ISLDTMS

-228 RWGPGINADLLAH
+228 RWGPGMNADLLAH
-241 ERKNDKRGRHN
+241 ERKSGKRAQHN
-252 PKNEGA
+252 PKSEGA
-258 RALSSG
+258 KVLSSG
-264 ASKPVKEF
+264 AGKPVKEL
-272 DDSQSTNTALWAG
+272 DESGLTETVLWAG
-285 VNNKYFAALMIPDG
+285 MNNKYFAALMIPDG
-299 MLNAKYELETLSD
+299 TLNAQYQLEILPD
-312 NGTTAPAAI
+312 NGATSRTDI

-335 SLDSNKSRTDQ
+335 SLDYHKSRTDQ

-358 LKTILPPGTQEE
+358 LKTIQPPGTLEE
-370 DLQLADIID
+370 PLQLADILD
-379 FGFFWYIAWVMLWLL
+379 FGFFWYIAWVMLWIL
-394 NFFYGIINNYGVAII
+394 NFFHSIIRNYGVAII

-438 LLTEIREKHR
+438 LLTELREKHR

-504 IDDLAS
+504 IDDLAA
-510 PDVLFTLPFTI
+510 PDVLFPLPFTI
-521 PFLGDAVRFLPIVNG
+521 PLVAIDAIRLLPLVNG

-542 QKTSGGMTPVTD
+542 QKTSGGMTPMTD
-554 NMQAKI
+554 NTQAKI
-560 MQFMPILFVFIL
+560 MQFMPLIFVFIL

-599 WQSDEAEEA
+599 WESDEKEEA
-608 TPVNTPS
+608 TPVKTSP
-615 TKKQPQSKK
+615 TKKQSQSKK
-624 RQSPTASRKT
+624 RHLPNAKRRT

>member
-1 MEKRYILALV
+1 MEKRYVLALV

-23 YGRKLPKPA
+23 YGRKLPKPT
-32 QPTEQVTEQARE
+32 QTTEQATEQSRE
-44 ASPVSPDSSSSDSAL
+44 ISSPSSDMPSSSGGVTD
-59 SGEATVDTGQSAQVD
+59 QSVQVD
-74 ALSRP
+74 APSRP
-79 RPPVRESET
+79 RQPVRESKT
-88 IRVETGKYDIMFSVG
+88 VQVETSKYHIIFSVG
-103 RFAYAHKWA
+103 RFAYAHEWR
-112 LKEYPDRSGVSES
+112 LKGYPDRSGTGES

-135 NCLSIHFFN
+135 NCLSVHFPN
-144 QDLTV
+144 QDLTNN
-149 DAMDTFWKT
+149 AIDTFWET
-158 DKMELVLTD
+158 DKTKLVLTD
-167 QNPQDTLTFSKQ
+167 QNPQDSLTFSKQ
-179 IGEDLKVLKK
+179 IGEDLRVSKK
-189 FTFYYDSYYA
+189 FTFYHDRYYV
-199 DLELTFQNLSNQPL
+199 DLELMFQNLSNQPL
-213 ISLDRMN
+213 ISLDTMR

-228 RWGPGINADLLAH
+228 RWGPGVNADLLAH
-241 ERKNDKRGRHN
+241 ERKNGQRGRHN

-272 DDSQSTNTALWAG
+272 DDAQSTNTALWAG
-285 VNNKYFAALMIPDG
+285 INNKYFAALMIPDEV
-299 MLNAKYELETLSD
+299 LSAKYELETLSD
-312 NGTTAPAAI
+312 NGTTPPTTI

-328 SLIIPGF
+328 SLIVPGF
-335 SLDSNKSRTDQ
+335 SLDSNQNRADQ
-346 FRVYVG
+346 FRIYVG

-358 LKTILPPGTQEE
+358 LKTIESPGPGAE
-370 DLQLADIID
+370 DLQLTDIVD
-379 FGFFWYIAWVMLWLL
+379 FGFFWYIAWIMLWLL
-394 NFFYGIINNYGVAII
+394 NFFYGIIKNYGIAII

-487 ALLGNAVEL
+487 ALLGSAVEL
-496 RGEPFFLW
+496 RGAPFFLW
-504 IDDLAS
+504 IDDLSA

-521 PFLGDAVRFLPIVNG
+521 PFIGDAFRLLPIVNG
-536 LTTWLQ
+536 FTTWLQ

-560 MQFMPILFVFIL
+560 MQFMPLLFVFIL

-599 WQSDEAEEA
+599 WESDEKEEA
-608 TPVNTPS
+608 IPVNTSS
-615 TKKQPQSKK
+615 TRKQSQSRR
-624 RQSPTASRKT
+624 RQLPNASRKA

>member
-1 MEKRYILALV
+1 MDKRYVLALV

-23 YGRKLPKPA
+23 YGRKLPKPT
-32 QPTEQVTEQARE
+32 PTTEQATKQSRE
-44 ASPVSPDSSSSDSAL
+44 ASPLSPDSSSSS
-59 SGEATVDTGQSAQVD
+59 SEATVDTIQSVQID
-74 ALSRP
+74 APARSRQ
-79 RPPVRESET
+79 PVRENAT
-88 IRVETGKYDIMFSVG
+88 VQVETGKYHIIFSVG
-103 RFAYAHKWA
+103 RFTYAHEWA
-112 LKEYPDRSGVSES
+112 LKEYPDRSGMDES

-135 NCLSIHFFN
+135 NCLSVHFFN
-144 QDLTV
+144 QDLTT
-149 DAMDTFWKT
+149 DTMDTFWEADKT
-158 DKMELVLTD
+158 ELILTD
-167 QNPQDTLTFSKQ
+167 QNPQDTLTFSKR
-179 IGEDLKVLKK
+179 IGEDLRVLKK
-189 FTFYYDSYYA
+189 FTFYHNRYYV

-213 ISLDRMN
+213 ISLDTMS

-241 ERKNDKRGRHN
+241 ERKNGKRGGHN
-252 PKNEGA
+252 PKSEGA

-264 ASKPVKEF
+264 SSKPVKQL
-272 DDSQSTNTALWAG
+272 DDAQSMDTVLWAG
-285 VNNKYFAALMIPDG
+285 MNNKYFAALMIPDG
-299 MLNAKYELETLSD
+299 MLNATYELETLSD

-321 TAPSEAA
+321 AAPSEAA
-328 SLIIPGF
+328 SLIVPGF
-335 SLDSNKSRTDQ
+335 SLDSKNSRADQ
-346 FRVYVG
+346 FRIYVG

-358 LKTILPPGTQEE
+358 LKTIEPPGAQEE

-394 NFFYGIINNYGVAII
+394 NFFYGIIKNYGVAII

-496 RGEPFFLW
+496 RGAPFCLW

-521 PFLGDAVRFLPIVNG
+521 PFIGDAFRFLPIVNG
-536 LTTWLQ
+536 FTTWLQ
-542 QKTSGGMTPVTD
+542 QKTSGGMAPTTD
-554 NMQAKI
+554 NVQAKI
-560 MQFMPILFVFIL
+560 MQFMPLLFVFIL

-608 TPVNTPS
+608 TPINAS
-615 TKKQPQSKK
+615 LAKKQPQSKK
-624 RQSPTASRKT
+624 RQSPNANRKR